1 MLHKYTDNIAYLFKR
16 ITVDESLT
24 YEVDG
29 EIFQYNLVKKFRKHL
44 DPISGTYIT
53 DTSMVYR
60 TDYQLNFKMG
70 DKIANMRIPTEDDF
84 SVINT
89 ADDKPIHTA
98 GNKHRT
104 RNYFEYDLTIV

>member
-1 MLHKYTDNIAYLFKR
+1 MIHKYTDNIAYLFKKN
-16 ITVDESLT
+16 TTDNDLT

-29 EIFQYNLVKKFRKHL
+29 IIFQYNLVKKFRKHI
-44 DPISGTYIT
+44 DPITNTYIT

-60 TDYQLNFKMG
+60 TDWQLDFKMG
-70 DKIANMRIPTEDDF
+70 DKIANAKSPTEDDF

-104 RNYFEYDLTIV
+104 RDYFEYDLTIV